1 LNLSNNST
9 QHSLTYTLIEPD
21 DEMMNFC
28 SGGPGLVPSYGQPFP
43 FAYDQ
48 RQQFGSNFVASPSLF
63 FPHDIA
69 TGNIAAGPLGV
80 YRGGYPVNFRNGAPP
95 QEFPLPVQQPLPPAR
110 LVPGG
115 GLPIRSHH
123 IRANHAK
130 RQRISAAPYCQP
142 ALTKLSQRQARR
154 VCIGGSQNNSS
165 NISGKIGGTGR
176 RLQSVVP
183 VPQST
188 FPEQLRTMAEE
199 TQSTEPVPFQDGTGS
214 LDDLQNFN
222 SSQTYEPELTVRPK
236 QVYGV
241 YRAQRPR
248 LRC

>member
-1 LNLSNNST
+1 
-9 QHSLTYTLIEPD
+9 
-21 DEMMNFC
+21 MNFC

-48 RQQFGSNFVASPSLF
+48 RQQFAPNFIASPSLF

-69 TGNIAAGPLGV
+69 TGNIAVGPLDA

-95 QEFPLPVQQPLPPAR
+95 QEFHLPVQQPLPPAR

-142 ALTKLSQRQARR
+142 TLTKLPQRQARR
-154 VCIGGSQNNSS
+154 VCVGGSQNNSS
-165 NISGKIGGTGR
+165 SVGGKIGGTGR
-176 RLQSVVP
+176 RLQPVVHL
-183 VPQST
+183 PQST
-188 FPEQLRTMAEE
+188 FPQQLRAMAEE
-199 TQSTEPVPFQDGTGS
+199 TQPAETVPFHDGTGAM
-214 LDDLQNFN
+214 DDLQSF
-222 SSQTYEPELTVRPK
+222 SSTQRYESEMTVRCMH
-236 QVYGV
+236 VNVDSEGRRTWSHHDHHHRGRGSARY
-241 YRAQRPR
+241 
-248 LRC
+248 LDRC